1 MNIVI
6 IGSGNV
12 AHHLG
17 NGLQKAGYHIKQVYS
32 RNKANAIALAST
44 LKTEFTDNLSSIDK
58 SADIYIVAVSDHA
71 ISSVVASLPSE
82 LAGYVIHCSGATGMD
97 VLARFTNYGVIYP
110 VQSLSKD
117 VQHDSLDHIPFAI
130 EANNDVNTEHLLA
143 IMRPVAVQ
151 VFPCDSS
158 QRLALHVSAVFVN
171 NFSNAL
177 FTIAYSI
184 MQDADL
190 PFDLLKPI
198 ILETA
203 EKVKNHI
210 PKDVQTGPASR
221 NDLETIEK
229 HLNFIS
235 GKPNWVKIYQHLSQ
249 EISSKKDS

>member
-58 SADIYIVAVSDHA
+58 SADLYIVAVSDHA
-71 ISSVVASLPSE
+71 IS
-82 LAGYVIHCSGATGMD
+82 
-97 VLARFTNYGVIYP
+97 LARFTNYGVIYP

-143 IMRPVAVQ
+143 IMRPVATQ

-184 MQDADL
+184 MQEADL

-249 EISSKKDS
+249 EISSKKET